1 MKEVHSDIVGVT
13 YSISCGETKNDLCQV
28 TAYGI
33 ISPEFHEKDVKVVF
47 PINGINFNMHK
58 GSFPYSDFREVFDSI
73 DDSILELLIKVAIDV
88 IEKCSIYM
96 HFVYKFSH
104 ILMIILRN
112 KMNIEKKNLYL
123 FKTYFH

>member
-1 MKEVHSDIVGVT
+1 MHIGSSQ
-13 YSISCGETKNDLCQV
+13 YSE
-28 TAYGI
+28 
-33 ISPEFHEKDVKVVF
+33 
-47 PINGINFNMHK
+47 
-58 GSFPYSDFREVFDSI
+58 FREVFDSI